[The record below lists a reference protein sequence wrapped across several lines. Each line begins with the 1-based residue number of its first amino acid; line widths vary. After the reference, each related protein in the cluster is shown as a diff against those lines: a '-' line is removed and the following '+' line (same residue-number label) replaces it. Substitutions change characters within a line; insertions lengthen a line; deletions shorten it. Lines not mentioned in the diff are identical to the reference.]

1 MKPIKTLTYI
11 LAAVLAVTG
20 MTTTAFADETANM
33 AVSEADRAGI
43 ARVES
48 YLNGISSLK
57 ADFLQ
62 VSSTGEVARGTF
74 YLRRPGRLRVEYEES
89 VPVLIVA
96 DGHRLIYYDK
106 ELETVNMVPIEDTL
120 AAFLARP
127 EIDFGLRPGPRAS
140 RADVRVTAYEH
151 AKGLVRVTLVRREEP
166 GAGSL
171 SLTFDENPMRLR
183 QWTVTDP
190 QGVRT
195 RVALE
200 DIDRGPRLADEL
212 FEMPQP
218 PESPW

>member
-1 MKPIKTLTYI
+1 MKQMKTLTHI
-11 LAAVLAVTG
+11 LCAAVLAVTAV
-20 MTTTAFADETANM
+20 TAAARAQDETAKM
-33 AVSEADRAGI
+33 TAPDADREGI

-62 VSSTGEVARGTF
+62 VASTGEVARGTF
-74 YLRRPGRLRVEYEES
+74 YLRRPGRLRVEYEDS

-127 EIDFGLRPGPRAS
+127 EIDFGK
-140 RADVRVTAYEH
+140 DVRVASYEH
-151 AKGLVRVTLVRREEP
+151 ARGLVRVTLVRRDEP
-166 GAGSL
+166 GGGSL
-171 SLTFDENPMRLR
+171 TLTLDENPMRLR

-200 DIDRGPRLADEL
+200 DIEWGPRLSDAL
-212 FEMPQP
+212 FDMPQP
-218 PESPW
+218 PEDRW